1 MGSILTRSVV
11 WHNVDVDTHNA
22 VCQELGPKLLENLH
36 QIINI
41 NIHLGHSFRF
51 YIMLLSVLSSNSVKL
66 KDESNPIIILNGHYL
81 DSDDVLHQT
90 EPQHRYSP
98 AGSD

>member
-1 MGSILTRSVV
+1 M
-11 WHNVDVDTHNA
+11 WHNVDNDTYNA
-22 VCQELGPKLLENLH
+22 LCQELGPKLLENLH

-41 NIHLGHSFRF
+41 NIHLGHSLRF
-51 YIMLLSVLSSNSVKL
+51 YIILLSVLSCNSVKL

-81 DSDDVLHQT
+81 DTDDVLHQI
-90 EPQHRYSP
+90 EPQHRSDP